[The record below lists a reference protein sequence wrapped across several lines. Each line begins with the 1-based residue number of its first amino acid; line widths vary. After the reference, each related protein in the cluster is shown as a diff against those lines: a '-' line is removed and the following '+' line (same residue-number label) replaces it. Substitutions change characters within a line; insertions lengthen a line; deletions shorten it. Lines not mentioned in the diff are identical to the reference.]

1 MAAIECYKAWGSGVE
16 GYVCVCVHVGGG
28 VCMCM
33 WGGGICMCMNEM
45 ANTLSIWDSRKKS
58 ELFQYL

>member
-33 WGGGICMCMNEM
+33 NEM